1 MSGRE
6 SQRMEQH
13 IERRSFL
20 KSGALGATGL
30 LIGFYLPELE
40 QAHAADSA
48 ANSAAPSR
56 PVALNAWIHVSADD
70 TVTILIDKS
79 EMGQSIVTGLSM
91 IAADE
96 MECDWQKVRTE
107 FAPADKI
114 YFNPQFG
121 AQGTGASTATRTSWE
136 PLRKAGAAAR
146 MMLTQAAAQK
156 WGVQVSE
163 CKAENGA
170 IVHAATGRHASYG
183 SVAEAAGKIPVPRE
197 IPLKA
202 PKDFRIIGK
211 PTRRLDT
218 PDKVNGRT
226 QFGIDVRRENMLYA
240 VVARCPVFGGKVAS
254 FDASKAKA
262 IPGVT
267 QVLRISNGVAV
278 VAGNTWTAMEGCRA
292 LEIKWDEGP
301 NAGATSESIRQL
313 FAERASR
320 PGHVARKDGD
330 PEAQIERAARR
341 IEAVYEVPFLAHAT
355 MEPQNCTAEVTR
367 ERCDVWTPTQNQTGA
382 QKAAADI
389 TGLDLSKVFVHT
401 TFLGGGF
408 GRRFESDYVT
418 DAVELAMAVGKP
430 VKVTWSRED
439 DIQHDFYRTASYA
452 KFTAGLDAE
461 GWPTVW
467 MNRIACPSIMG
478 RFGPL
483 KDNFDPRSVEIS
495 DAVPYAIPH
504 IMVDYQLAEAGIPIG
519 FWRSV
524 GASQNGF
531 FLESF
536 IDEIAAEGNKDPYE
550 LRRRLLKNS
559 PRHLRVLETAAEK
572 AGWGTP
578 APAGRFRGIA
588 VVSSYFGYVA
598 QVMEISIDRS
608 QRSLAVHR
616 VVCALD
622 CGRIINPSSIDAQVK
637 SSVVYGLTAAL
648 HGEITI
654 DRGRVKQSNF
664 HDYQMLRI
672 AEMPVVDVHIIPSE
686 LAPTGAGEFVVP
698 PVAPALC
705 NAIFAA
711 TRRRIRRL
719 PVAPAD
725 LA

>member
-6 SQRMEQH
+6 LRR
-13 IERRSFL
+13 IGRRSFL
-20 KSGALGATGL
+20 KGGSLGATGL
-30 LIGFYLPELE
+30 LIGFYLPELQ
-40 QAHAADSA
+40 QAHAADSVTP
-48 ANSAAPSR
+48 NSAAPGGR
-56 PVALNAWIHVSADD
+56 VTLNAWIHVSPDD
-70 TVTILIDKS
+70 TVTIFIDKS
-79 EMGQSIVTGLSM
+79 EMGQSILTGLAM

-96 MECDWQKVRTE
+96 LECDWQRVRTE
-107 FAPADKI
+107 FAPADKV

-146 MMLTQAAAQK
+146 LMLVQAAAHK
-156 WGVQVSE
+156 WGAEVSE
-163 CKAENGA
+163 CR
-170 IVHAATGRHASYG
+170 AAKGTILHTKTGRRSSYG
-183 SVAEAAGKIPVPRE
+183 SVAEAAGKLPVPQE
-197 IPLKA
+197 IPLKD
-202 PKDFRIIGK
+202 PRDFRIIGK

-218 PDKVNGRT
+218 PDKVSGRT
-226 QFGIDVRRENMLYA
+226 EFGIDVRRENMLYA

-254 FDASKAKA
+254 FDAGKAKA
-262 IPGVT
+262 IPSVRH
-267 QVLRISNGVAV
+267 VLQISNGVAV
-278 VAGNTWTAMEGCRA
+278 VADDTWTAMEARRA
-292 LEIKWDEGP
+292 LDVKWDEGP
-301 NAGATSESIRQL
+301 NARATSETIRKL
-313 FAERASR
+313 FAERASH

-330 PEAQIERAARR
+330 PETQIERAARK

-355 MEPQNCTAEVTR
+355 MEPQNCTADVTAA
-367 ERCDVWTPTQNQTGA
+367 RCDVWAPTQNQTNA
-382 QKAAADI
+382 QKTAADI

-418 DAVELAMAVGKP
+418 DAVEVSKAVGKP

-452 KFTAGLDAE
+452 RFTAGLDAE

-467 MNRIACPSIMG
+467 MNRIACPSIMA

-483 KDNFDPRSVEIS
+483 KDNFDSRSVEIC
-495 DAVPYAIPH
+495 DAVPYAIPN
-504 IMVDYQLAEAGIPIG
+504 ILVDYQLADAGIPIG

-550 LRRRLLKNS
+550 LRRRLLRNS

-572 AGWGTP
+572 AGWGMP
-578 APAGRFRGIA
+578 APGRFHGIA

-598 QVMEISIDRS
+598 QVVEISVDRS
-608 QRSLAVHR
+608 KRSLIVHR

-622 CGRIINPSSIDAQVK
+622 CGRVVNPSSIDAQVK
-637 SSVVYGLTAAL
+637 SSVVYALTAAL

-654 DRGRVKQSNF
+654 DHGRVQQSNF

-672 AEMPVVDVHIIPSE
+672 ADMPVVDVHIIPSE
-686 LAPTGAGEFVVP
+686 LAPTGVGEFAVP

-719 PVAPAD
+719 PIRPED

>member
-6 SQRMEQH
+6 LQR
-13 IERRSFL
+13 IDRRGFL
-20 KSGALGATGL
+20 KGGSLGATGL
-30 LIGFYLPELE
+30 LIGFYLSELQ
-40 QAHAADSA
+40 QAHAADSVTP
-48 ANSAAPSR
+48 NSAAPGGR
-56 PVALNAWIHVSADD
+56 VTLNAWIHVSPDD
-70 TVTILIDKS
+70 TVTIFIDKS
-79 EMGQSIVTGLSM
+79 EMGQSILTGLAM

-96 MECDWQKVRTE
+96 LECDWQKVRTE
-107 FAPADKI
+107 FAPADKV

-146 MMLTQAAAQK
+146 QMLVQAAAQK
-156 WGVQVSE
+156 WGAEVSE
-163 CKAENGA
+163 CRAEKGT
-170 IVHAATGRHASYG
+170 ILHTKTGRRSSYG
-183 SVAEAAGKIPVPRE
+183 SVAEAAGKLPVPQE
-197 IPLKA
+197 IPLKD
-202 PKDFRIIGK
+202 PRDFRIIGK

-218 PDKVNGRT
+218 PDKVSGRT

-240 VVARCPVFGGKVAS
+240 VVARCPVFGGKVAG

-262 IPGVT
+262 IPGVRH
-267 QVLRISNGVAV
+267 VLQISSGVAV
-278 VAGNTWTAMEGCRA
+278 VADDTWTAMEARRA
-292 LEIKWDEGP
+292 LDVKWDEGP
-301 NAGATSESIRQL
+301 NAGATSETIRKL
-313 FAERASR
+313 FAERASH

-330 PEAQIERAARR
+330 PETQIERAARK

-355 MEPQNCTAEVTR
+355 MEPQNCTADVTAA
-367 ERCDVWTPTQNQTGA
+367 RCDVWAPTQNQTNA
-382 QKAAADI
+382 QKTAADI

-408 GRRFESDYVT
+408 GRRFESDYVS
-418 DAVELAMAVGKP
+418 DAVEVSKAVGKP

-452 KFTAGLDAE
+452 RFAAGLDAE

-467 MNRIACPSIMG
+467 MNRIACPSIMA

-483 KDNFDPRSVEIS
+483 KDNFDSRSVEIC
-495 DAVPYAIPH
+495 DAVPYAIPN
-504 IMVDYQLAEAGIPIG
+504 ILVDYQLADAGIPIG

-536 IDEIAAEGNKDPYE
+536 IDELAAEGNKDPYE
-550 LRRRLLKNS
+550 LRRRLLRNS

-572 AGWGTP
+572 AGWGMP
-578 APAGRFRGIA
+578 APGRFRGIA

-598 QVMEISIDRS
+598 QVVEISVDRS
-608 QRSLAVHR
+608 KRSLIVHR

-622 CGRIINPSSIDAQVK
+622 CGRVVNPSSIDAQVK
-637 SSVVYGLTAAL
+637 SSVVYALTAAL

-654 DRGRVKQSNF
+654 DHGRVQQSNF

-672 AEMPVVDVHIIPSE
+672 ADMPVVDVHIIPSE
-686 LAPTGAGEFVVP
+686 LAPTGTGEFAVP

-719 PVAPAD
+719 PIGPED